1 MTKVIAVVNQKGG
14 VGKTTTAINVGAGL
28 AKHGRKV
35 LLIDL
40 DGQNNLS
47 TGLHCV
53 PETREKFTVR
63 DAMMQSANGVLI
75 DPKKGIIT
83 NPIDMVDVMPADIN
97 LLGFEHSISDDPEAV
112 TLLKSYIN
120 KVRPLYDYI
129 LIDCSP
135 SLGILTQNALVAAD
149 SVMIPV
155 DPEFFG
161 VEGVKTIIT
170 TMRKFRRKMNP
181 SLYLEGIVIVRRSNV
196 SKEKRNKMEELRRAF
211 GDKVYK
217 TELPSSIKASEAE
230 ERGMSLL
237 RYMSWNHL
245 AKAYASLVEEVLAH
259 EQQ

>member
-1 MTKVIAVVNQKGG
+1 MSV
-14 VGKTTTAINVGAGL
+14 AGL
-28 AKHGRKV
+28 
-35 LLIDL
+35 
-40 DGQNNLS
+40 
-47 TGLHCV
+47 
-53 PETREKFTVR
+53 
-63 DAMMQSANGVLI
+63 
-75 DPKKGIIT
+75 KKIT

-135 SLGILTQNALVAAD
+135 SLGILTQNALIAAD

-170 TMRKFRRKMNP
+170 TMRKFRRKLNP
-181 SLYLEGIVIVRRSNV
+181 RLYLEGIVIVRRSNV

-217 TELPSSIKASEAE
+217 TEL
-230 ERGMSLL
+230 L
-237 RYMSWNHL
+237 
-245 AKAYASLVEEVLAH
+245 
-259 EQQ
+259 